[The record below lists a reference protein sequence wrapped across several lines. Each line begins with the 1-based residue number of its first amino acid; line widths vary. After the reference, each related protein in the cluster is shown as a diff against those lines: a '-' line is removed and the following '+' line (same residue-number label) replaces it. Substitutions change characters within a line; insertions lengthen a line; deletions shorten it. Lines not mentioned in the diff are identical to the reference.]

1 LPSGREYENKALT
14 PLLVDQE
21 TETMIAQ
28 IRQVL
33 HSSRDSLL
41 YDFAGVLAIGVMTMG
56 ALHLPGLI

>member
-1 LPSGREYENKALT
+1 
-14 PLLVDQE
+14 
-21 TETMIAQ
+21 MIVQ

>member
-1 LPSGREYENKALT
+1 LILGRGYENKALT
-14 PLLVDQE
+14 PLLVVQE